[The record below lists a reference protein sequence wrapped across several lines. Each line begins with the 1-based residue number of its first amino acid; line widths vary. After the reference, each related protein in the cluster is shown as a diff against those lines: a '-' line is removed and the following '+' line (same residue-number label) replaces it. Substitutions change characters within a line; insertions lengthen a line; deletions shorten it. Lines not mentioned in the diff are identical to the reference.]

1 MSIAV
6 RTLIATA
13 LSGAT
18 AAAGAATV
26 EVAFADPA
34 RYTDA
39 GNAVWE
45 ERQNVEALGR
55 HLQALGQRLAADQKL
70 AIELLDVDLAGT
82 LQLRGAGP
90 VRIVRDR
97 TDTPRIRL
105 RYTLSAPGQA
115 ARSGEEEIRDI
126 AFARGLPSYRNQPL
140 HYEKRMLEAWFAER
154 FAAH

>member
-6 RTLIATA
+6 RTLVAAA
-13 LSGAT
+13 LLGAS
-18 AAAGAATV
+18 AAGAASV
-26 EVAFADPA
+26 AVAFVEPS

-55 HLQALGQRLAADQKL
+55 HLEALGQRLPAGQTL
-70 AIELLDVDLAGT
+70 TIQLLDVDLAGT
-82 LQLRGAGP
+82 LQLRGGWP

-97 TDTPRIRL
+97 TDGPRIKL
-105 RYTLSAPGQA
+105 RYMLSAPGQA
-115 ARSGEEEIRDI
+115 ARSGEEELRDI

-140 HYEKRMLEAWFAER
+140 HYEKRLLDAWFAER